1 MIVRVLGSAAGG
13 GVPQW
18 NCNCSNCSDARSGSQ
33 PCRLESC
40 VAVSADGA
48 RWVLLNCSPDIAHQI
63 KAFAPLQP
71 RERRGTPISEILLTD
86 ANVDHIGGL
95 AVLRQNGSH
104 AFVIRSSPVVRNLA
118 LKQRAFAPFSLPPH
132 AWLEVLEDRCFPRGT
147 DGIVGNDLYVRAFPV
162 PGTTPAYAGR
172 KPEAGAVLG
181 YEIRDP
187 STGKTLVF
195 APVFAEISAALR
207 SAVGRADVALL
218 DGSFYTDDEL
228 IAGGFM
234 SKSAQHLGHHPIGG
248 RDGTL
253 AQFAG
258 VRARIVFT
266 HLNNSN
272 PALDPAS
279 GPAREI
285 SAAQAEVAFDGMEFS
300 L

>member
-1 MIVRVLGSAAGG
+1 M
-13 GVPQW
+13 
-18 NCNCSNCSDARSGSQ
+18 
-33 PCRLESC
+33 
-40 VAVSADGA
+40 
-48 RWVLLNCSPDIAHQI
+48 LNCSPDISQQI
-63 KAFAPLQP
+63 NAFTPLQP

-95 AVLRQNGSH
+95 AVLRQSGSH
-104 AFVIRSSPVVRNLA
+104 AFVIRSSPIVRNLA
-118 LKQRAFAPFSLPPH
+118 LKQPAFAAFSLPPH
-132 AWLEVLEDRCFPRGT
+132 TWLEVSEDGCLPFGT
-147 DGIVGNDLYVRAFPV
+147 DGILGKDLQMRAFPV
-162 PGTTPAYAGR
+162 PGTTPGYAGR
-172 KPEAGAVLG
+172 KPEVGAVLG
-181 YEIRDP
+181 YEISDP
-187 STGKTLVF
+187 STAKTLIF
-195 APVFAEISAALR
+195 APVFAQINAALR
-207 SAVGRADVALL
+207 RAVEQADVALL

-279 GPAREI
+279 GAAREI